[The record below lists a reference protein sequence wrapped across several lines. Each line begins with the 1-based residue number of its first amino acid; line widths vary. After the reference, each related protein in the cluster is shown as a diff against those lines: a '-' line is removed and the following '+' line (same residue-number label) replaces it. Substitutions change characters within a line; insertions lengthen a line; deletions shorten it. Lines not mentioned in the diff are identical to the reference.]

1 MSNTQATRTFRV
13 RYLSV
18 YGTDLEYITTNRKDA
33 NEIALLSMGRVEEK
47 INGVWVWLGQYEY
60 VDFMRDVWKGKEIKD
75 FEKKWVDS
83 NDIPDVYT
91 DENNVVHS
99 VYKKRH

>member
-1 MSNTQATRTFRV
+1 MPNTQATRTFRV

-33 NEIALLSMGRVEEK
+33 N
-47 INGVWVWLGQYEY
+47 
-60 VDFMRDVWKGKEIKD
+60 
-75 FEKKWVDS
+75 
-83 NDIPDVYT
+83 DIPDVYT